1 MIGRTDTDLTALIVE
16 SRIKDPKVAKALK
29 ELIKAIAESKTLPA
43 PVEEDK
49 GPFE

>member
-1 MIGRTDTDLTALIVE
+1 VIERTNTDLTALIVE

-29 ELIKAIAESKTLPA
+29 ELIKAIADSKTPP